1 MEAGGGGGVVFPA
14 QIYFQQLIG
23 FMMKRQNIPPEDD
36 YEIRCPR
43 LGHQIS
49 FSYCRSEN
57 RGLPCFK
64 TLDCWYDHFLVEE
77 YFRKELTSEEWDKAF
92 KRSGT
97 TKMLSLLELIEQA
110 KKGTKEE

>member
-1 MEAGGGGGVVFPA
+1 MSESKPVKKPE
-14 QIYFQQLIG
+14 
-23 FMMKRQNIPPEDD
+23 NIPPGDEFR
-36 YEIRCPR
+36 IRCR
-43 LGHQIS
+43 KLGHQIS
-49 FSYCRSEN
+49 FSYCRREN
-57 RGLPCFK
+57 SRLPCIK

-77 YFRKELTSEEWDKAF
+77 YFRKELTPEEWDKAF

>member
-1 MEAGGGGGVVFPA
+1 
-14 QIYFQQLIG
+14 
-23 FMMKRQNIPPEDD
+23 MKRKSTPPSDD
-36 YEIRCPR
+36 FEIRCPR

-77 YFRKELTSEEWDKAF
+77 YFRKELTSEQWDKAF